1 MEGVRRSFEILKILH
16 STQGSSRME
25 IFQCFDGMKD
35 WHFVKR
41 AIGFLASEK
50 LIESFPPDAPF
61 SGATWQ
67 LTVKGL
73 KVIEDWEAD
82 AVTEEIVKK

>member
-41 AIGFLASEK
+41 AINFLASEK
-50 LIESFPPDAPF
+50 LIESFPPNAPF
-61 SGATWQ
+61 SGATWR
-67 LTVKGL
+67 LTKKGHQ
-73 KVIEDWEAD
+73 VIDDWEAD
-82 AVTEEIVKK
+82 AVTEEQIK